1 MINKIEILKTELAKP
16 EYAELVNVEQQN
28 YPAIAQLLN
37 NKPSIPNPVPQEAV
51 WKCPT
56 ILELFGAIT
65 PTEAIELYKIPWL
78 VADIRTSIDLK
89 NQANLQAYFLMI
101 QALVSAESQANL
113 QALLTATQ
121 LDPSYQSQIPGQS
134 KAEELGIYPVNE
146 IDVQGA
152 LN

>member
-1 MINKIEILKTELAKP
+1 MNKTEILQQELTNPFYQQMVTE
-16 EYAELVNVEQQN
+16 QD
-28 YPAIAQLLN
+28 YPGIAMILN
-37 NKPSIPNPVPQEAV
+37 SNPVSPNPVPQGNV

-65 PTEAIELYKIPWL
+65 PTEAIELYKIPGL

-89 NQANLQAYFLMI
+89 SQTNLEAYFSII
-101 QALVSAESQANL
+101 QSLVSAESQTSL
-113 QALLTATQ
+113 QTLLTATEP
-121 LDPSYQSQIPGQS
+121 DPNYRDFILGLS
-134 KAEELGIYPVNE
+134 KAEELGIYPVSE